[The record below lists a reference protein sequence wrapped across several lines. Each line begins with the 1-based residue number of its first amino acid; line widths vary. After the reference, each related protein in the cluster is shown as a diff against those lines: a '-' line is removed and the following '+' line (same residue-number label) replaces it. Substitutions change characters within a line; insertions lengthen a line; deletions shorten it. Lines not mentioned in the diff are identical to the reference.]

1 MKKLLILISFI
12 IISTI
17 SQARVSYYKAYL
29 FITNST
35 GTITEQKV
43 NITIQMDNEKN
54 QITIYD
60 KTIKVLNFRPFKDS
74 TGASS
79 VYLHTYG
86 IDNNNKKIEII
97 INIISTEK
105 IIFSIWYSEY
115 SDHYFMQLLP
125 D

>member
-1 MKKLLILISFI
+1 MKRLLILISFI

-43 NITIQMDNEKN
+43 DIIIQMDNEKN
-54 QITIYD
+54 QITIYG
-60 KTIKVLNFRPFKDS
+60 KTVKVLNFHPFKDS

-97 INIISTEK
+97 INIMSTEK

>member
-1 MKKLLILISFI
+1 MISFI

-43 NITIQMDNEKN
+43 DIIIQMDNEKN
-54 QITIYD
+54 QITIYG
-60 KTIKVLNFRPFKDS
+60 KTVKVLNFQPFKDS

-97 INIISTEK
+97 INIMSTEK